1 MWVRGGGL
9 QGTHVVS
16 ISPDVGRNRLVIELV
31 GLVGLEHL
39 AAAEPQ
45 LREAVKRL
53 AVPFDVLSDVR
64 RLEGFEATALTHLQ
78 RLGELLQKHHV
89 RRAVRVVGKSA
100 SGAVH
105 MERVAR
111 QLGRDARLAFSL
123 EEADAVLSL
132 R

>member
-1 MWVRGGGL
+1 M
-9 QGTHVVS
+9 VS
-16 ISPDVGRNRLVIELV
+16 ISPDVGRNRLVIELA

-45 LREAVKRL
+45 LREALKRL
-53 AVPFDVLSDVR
+53 APPFDVLSDVR
-64 RLEGFEATALTHLQ
+64 RLEGFQPDAMAVIQ
-78 RLGELLQKHHV
+78 NLGGLLEKHHV

-100 SGAVH
+100 NGAVH

-111 QLGRDARLAFSL
+111 QFGRDASLAFSL
-123 EEADAVLSL
+123 EEADAVLSQ